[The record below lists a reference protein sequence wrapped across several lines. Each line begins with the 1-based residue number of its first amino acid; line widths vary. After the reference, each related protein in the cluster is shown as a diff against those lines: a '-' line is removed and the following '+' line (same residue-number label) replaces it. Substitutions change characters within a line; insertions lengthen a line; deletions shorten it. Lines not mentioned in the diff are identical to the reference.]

1 MLYGN
6 NVVLSTCQTFRFLCL
21 DQTLFFS
28 VASLYVIYLWHHSCL
43 MLYVLAKPGR
53 LLGNAVATES
63 INLVLDG
70 QVLCLLVLVSCDSE
84 RMRIITLK
92 HSIHGFMTLLSV
104 DLHTL
109 LWSALLSKLRAC
121 SHPLHG
127 SVCIH

>member
-63 INLVLDG
+63 IDLVLDG
-70 QVLCLLVLVSCDSE
+70 QVLCLLVLVSCDIQ
-84 RMRIITLK
+84 RMRIITQAF
-92 HSIHGFMTLLSV
+92 HSWFYDIVISGFAYF
-104 DLHTL
+104 
-109 LWSALLSKLRAC
+109 AL
-121 SHPLHG
+121 
-127 SVCIH
+127 VCFAF